1 MLGKIVND
9 VADAWHY
16 KFCKIKLN
24 TLFLK
29 KKKKKKKKS
38 STLSFLYI

>member
-16 KFCKIKLN
+16 NFCKIKLN

-29 KKKKKKKKS
+29 KKKKKLN
-38 STLSFLYI
+38 TFIFIYIV